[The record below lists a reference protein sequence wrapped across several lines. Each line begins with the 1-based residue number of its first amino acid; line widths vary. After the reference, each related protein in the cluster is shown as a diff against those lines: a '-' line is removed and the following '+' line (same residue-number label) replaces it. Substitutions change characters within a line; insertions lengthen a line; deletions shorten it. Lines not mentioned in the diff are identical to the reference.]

1 MLVSVHATDAD
12 GIQAYAHVVTDHHE
26 WISIEMRAT
35 GAGVRM
41 ATLSLSPDAAR
52 RLLNELAVALA
63 DLGRIKADLAIQRN
77 AVSRDTDHEASEPE
91 ASHASP

>member
-12 GIQAYAHVVTDHHE
+12 DVQAYAHVVTDHE
-26 WISIEMRAT
+26 WIAIETRAT
-35 GAGVRM
+35 GPGVRVT
-41 ATLSLSPDAAR
+41 TLSVSPDVAR

-63 DLGRIKADLAIQRN
+63 DLGRTKAELAIQRS
-77 AVSRDTDHEASEPE
+77 AVSRDTDHEASELE

>member
-12 GIQAYAHVVTDHHE
+12 DVQAYAHVVSDHE
-26 WISIEMRAT
+26 WISIEARTT
-35 GAGVRM
+35 GPGVRF

-63 DLGRIKADLAIQRN
+63 DIGRIKAKLAIQR
-77 AVSRDTDHEASEPE
+77 ASVSRDTDHEASDLG

>member
-12 GIQAYAHVVTDHHE
+12 DVRAYAHVVTDHE
-26 WISIEMRAT
+26 WISIETRAT
-35 GAGVRM
+35 GEGVRM

-52 RLLNELAVALA
+52 RLLSELAVALA
-63 DLGRIKADLAIQRN
+63 DLGRIKADLAIQR
-77 AVSRDTDHEASEPE
+77 ALVSRDTDHEASELE